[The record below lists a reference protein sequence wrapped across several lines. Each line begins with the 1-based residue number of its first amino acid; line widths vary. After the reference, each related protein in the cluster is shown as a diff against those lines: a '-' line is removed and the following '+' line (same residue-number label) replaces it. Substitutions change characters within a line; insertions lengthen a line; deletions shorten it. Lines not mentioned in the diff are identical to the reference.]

1 MTSIFSNLPND
12 LIINIIKQENKRAI
26 QEIMEESKY
35 EHEDKFNYIDDELS
49 YYFVDSI
56 AEYENVG
63 VGCCEFVKTK
73 DAVYFSP
80 FQVLKEIRKER
91 KINKIHGGKFSHLPQ
106 GQF

>member
-80 FQVLKEIRKER
+80 FQVLKEIREGR
-91 KINKIHGGKFSHLPQ
+91 
-106 GQF
+106 